1 MLKIAISSAKRF
13 VRFLYHDLKIYQA
26 RIARRFLTSSSI
38 TESHIGRK
46 PGMERIFAVYVIWQ
60 PKHLPWYVK
69 NTLSALNDLGVSV
82 VVVVNHPL
90 SPDRT
95 SELEDFCA
103 HILVR
108 NNAGFDMGGY
118 KDASSFI
125 RKEIERRKDLAIA
138 RVCYLNDSVYCFREG
153 STELFQHLAFS
164 SADIAAPF
172 ENHEYAHHIQ
182 SFCFSVSARVF
193 LDEAFQAFWANY
205 LPVNSRVWAIDEGE
219 KGLSRVMGSIA
230 NSVDIFYTPEQL
242 SHRLGRL
249 ALPELQALRRY
260 LPLSVRP
267 SDETWRDLPKPALL
281 SELSR
286 LVALRSQ
293 IHTGAFLY
301 QRFMN
306 CPLMKRDLYYRNE
319 FSLDEIEK
327 YLNEVRGDDHLDEV
341 LFDQQR
347 KGSGRDLSWWNQA
360 RFVQGLI

>member
-1 MLKIAISSAKRF
+1 M
-13 VRFLYHDLKIYQA
+13 
-26 RIARRFLTSSSI
+26 
-38 TESHIGRK
+38 
-46 PGMERIFAVYVIWQ
+46 
-60 PKHLPWYVK
+60 
-69 NTLSALNDLGVSV
+69 
-82 VVVVNHPL
+82 
-90 SPDRT
+90 
-95 SELEDFCA
+95 
-103 HILVR
+103 
-108 NNAGFDMGGY
+108 
-118 KDASSFI
+118 
-125 RKEIERRKDLAIA
+125 
-138 RVCYLNDSVYCFREG
+138 
-153 STELFQHLAFS
+153 
-164 SADIAAPF
+164 
-172 ENHEYAHHIQ
+172 
-182 SFCFSVSARVF
+182 F